1 MVETTAID
9 FRDMLLE
16 CTAEIKEAFRDS
28 MLELAEPMIEME
40 LRRTWAQLPDD
51 LKARMM
57 IEQPEAYKE
66 LMKHIG
72 G

>member
-1 MVETTAID
+1 MSSDAID

-16 CTAEIKEAFRDS
+16 CTAEIKEVFRDA

-40 LRRTWAQLPDD
+40 LRVAWSRMPDD